1 MTELTPLSEV
11 QRLSRIVDELREAG
25 DKLAEWERKA
35 VRAREAYTVAF
46 NLAYLAA
53 VGPIPERKAQAENAT
68 HEERLRAE
76 GSEAEVRI
84 WTWAA
89 RTSVCFASKRTSH
102 EATIQPRRTGGF
114 VSGRRR

>member
-84 WTWAA
+84 W
-89 RTSVCFASKRTSH
+89 RVKIRILEREVDVGRSNIGVLRI
-102 EATIQPRRTGGF
+102 EANLA
-114 VSGRRR
+114 